1 MKFFLI
7 GVLGWGL
14 DVVGLGCGGFSCTCH
29 MPSDKLQVTSRT
41 TSPCFFTV
49 MVVKVNVSVHPS
61 SHIFP
66 IQINTPDWSWGKIC
80 DVLALFDNKGLSFSS
95 AL

>member
-1 MKFFLI
+1 MWHDTTVPDQIFSSLPSSCFLI

-41 TSPCFFTV
+41 TSPSFFTFIV
-49 MVVKVNVSVHPS
+49 LAVNVDVQPS

-66 IQINTPDWSWGKIC
+66 MDI
-80 DVLALFDNKGLSFSS
+80 S
-95 AL
+95 AP